1 MGLGSKEAEIARETH
16 EKMQKKAKVQIR
28 NAKEVF
34 WEIVSVDQLGTP
46 IIQRR
51 KAGNQRPGSESIPS
65 APE

>member
-34 WEIVSVDQLGTP
+34 WDIVYVDQHDTP
-46 IIQRR
+46 IVQRR
-51 KAGNQRPGSESIPS
+51 KAGNQRPRSESIPR
-65 APE
+65 ALE